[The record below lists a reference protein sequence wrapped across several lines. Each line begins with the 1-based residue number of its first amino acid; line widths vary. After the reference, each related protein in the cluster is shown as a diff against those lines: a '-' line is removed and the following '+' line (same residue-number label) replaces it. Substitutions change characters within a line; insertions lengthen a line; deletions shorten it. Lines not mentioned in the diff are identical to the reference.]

1 MNEMEWPRI
10 GDVSFEIEV
19 PHNDILNVVSVN
31 AVPLMIPGH
40 VQVIIG
46 DSISSNDIGDLN
58 EIRDGLKSL
67 PEADRIVVYDVIN
80 YQVPQ
85 LDVNL
90 RHTMISSNGPTSE
103 DLVVA
108 TQSGLPTSVI
118 LLVRLV

>member
-40 VQVIIG
+40 VQVIMG

-67 PEADRIVVYDVIN
+67 PEADRIVVYDVTN

-90 RHTMISSNGPTSE
+90 RHTMISSSGPKVE
-103 DLVVA
+103 DLSVA
-108 TQSGLPTSVI
+108 TQSGLPTSVM
-118 LLVRLV
+118 LLVKLI